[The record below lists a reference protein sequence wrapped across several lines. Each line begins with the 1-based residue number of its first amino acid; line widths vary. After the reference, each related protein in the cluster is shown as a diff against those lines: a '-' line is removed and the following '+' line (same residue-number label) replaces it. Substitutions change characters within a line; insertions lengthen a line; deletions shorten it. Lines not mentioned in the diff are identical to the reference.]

1 MESVLDA
8 FRGIRFTDIIDIL
21 LLYLMFY
28 YLMILLKETRTMQ
41 MLKGLLI
48 LLGASFVAGVL
59 ELHTI
64 NWILKNIWPIWVI
77 AFVILFQPELRQILV
92 DIGQR
97 RIRIHK
103 LFSNED
109 KLFDTLVETCKQML
123 KRKMGGLIVL
133 ERNVGLKEFIETG
146 TKLNS
151 EVNTQ
156 ILLTIF
162 TPKTILHDGAVI
174 INHDRIVSA
183 GCVLP
188 LTQRDDIDKEL
199 GMRHRAAIGITEET
213 DAVALVV
220 SEDLRNISL
229 SVNGKIIP
237 VEPNNL
243 KEMLVR
249 YASKRL

>member
-1 MESVLDA
+1 MLDT
-8 FRGIRFTDIIDIL
+8 FRGIRITDIIDIL
-21 LLYLMFY
+21 LLYLMSY
-28 YLMILLKETRTMQ
+28 YLIILLKETRTMQ

-48 LLGASFVAGVL
+48 LLVASFMAGVL

-64 NWILKNIWPIWVI
+64 NWILRNIWPIWVI
-77 AFVILFQPELRQILV
+77 AFVVLFQPELRQILV

-97 RIRIHK
+97 RLRIHE
-103 LFSNED
+103 LFSGED

-123 KRKMGGLIVL
+123 KRKMGGLIIL
-133 ERNVGLKEFIETG
+133 ERDVGLKEYIETG

-151 EVNTQ
+151 EVTTP

-174 INHDRIVSA
+174 INHSKIISA
-183 GCVLP
+183 GCILP
-188 LTQRDDIDKEL
+188 LSQKNDIDKEL

-213 DAVALVV
+213 DAVALVI

-229 SVNGKIIP
+229 SINGKITP
-237 VEPNNL
+237 VDTDNL
-243 KEMLVR
+243 KEMLIM
-249 YASKRL
+249 YASKKL